1 MMIKSTRFPRGF
13 DRCALAMALAA
24 VAATT
29 HAQPGAEKKLELDE
43 VVVTAERR
51 EQSLQDTPVSI
62 VALGAADLESKGIR
76 DIVELRTSVPNFQLA
91 PHPTSS
97 STVRLFMRGVG
108 NNDDQITQDPS
119 VAIYLD
125 GAYIARSQGLAM
137 EVADLERVEVLRGP
151 QGALYGRNATGGA
164 INFITRKPDLDE
176 WGFSQG
182 VSIGNRSLVRT
193 LTRANIPLIE
203 GRLAA
208 GIAYLYS
215 KQDGFIDN
223 AGSGS
228 DHYADR
234 DRDGLRLDVLWAISD
249 AVELRYAYD
258 RSTIAD
264 SPAFLAKVNP
274 LTDRP
279 KIPHRGSIYDQLK
292 DSDITADGHSLT
304 LTWQLSEKVELK
316 SLTTYRELESN
327 VQNNMMTDTYS
338 RFPGRPVIASLGDLD
353 QDQFSQEFQITG
365 DAFGGQLEYVAG
377 LYYFKESGDNTG
389 FTRTGNFIPVPITA
403 GVTISTADNEAT
415 AVFGQATYTPSALGD
430 RLHLTL
436 GGRWSEDKRE
446 ATLVMATAAA
456 GVITPTGMPG
466 DGNKTYR
473 NVSPTAVVA
482 YDITDDVNVYVKVA
496 RGYKSGGYNTRANGI
511 PRFNQG
517 FKPEEL
523 TSVELGLKSQVLD
536 NRIRF
541 NLAVFDA
548 DYEDIQVNTSSVVGN
563 PSITDVLN
571 AGKAKIKGVEA
582 ELTAVLLEGLTF
594 HANYGYLKP
603 EYKEIIGAD
612 GVNRANVY
620 TPINSPKN
628 AWSLDLEYVFPWQ
641 LPGELSANLNYSWQ
655 DEMHTSTS
663 NPTFLIPEYSLLNA
677 RLTLADVQAFG
688 GSFRVSLWGKNLRDK
703 EYWLSLAR
711 VIDPYALYGEPRSY
725 GVDFTWEL

>member
-1 MMIKSTRFPRGF
+1 
-13 DRCALAMALAA
+13 
-24 VAATT
+24 
-29 HAQPGAEKKLELDE
+29 
-43 VVVTAERR
+43 
-51 EQSLQDTPVSI
+51 
-62 VALGAADLESKGIR
+62 
-76 DIVELRTSVPNFQLA
+76 
-91 PHPTSS
+91 
-97 STVRLFMRGVG
+97 
-108 NNDDQITQDPS
+108 
-119 VAIYLD
+119 
-125 GAYIARSQGLAM
+125 
-137 EVADLERVEVLRGP
+137 
-151 QGALYGRNATGGA
+151 
-164 INFITRKPDLDE
+164 
-176 WGFSQG
+176 

-482 YDITDDVNVYVKVA
+482 YDITDDVNVYAKVA

-523 TSVELGLKSQVLD
+523 TSVELGLKSQFLD